1 MPHFFCAL
9 IKLWCH
15 IFKASYDQQGGDI
28 HRTEGINVQY
38 LIYDIMDE
46 MNSESDKNGNFNPNG
61 VMNRESMATVLVNAY
76 KLEWNENS
84 KLPKEFADLKNHWA
98 RSMPIF

>member
-1 MPHFFCAL
+1 
-9 IKLWCH
+9 
-15 IFKASYDQQGGDI
+15 
-28 HRTEGINVQY
+28 VQY
-38 LIYDIMDE
+38 FIYDIMDE
-46 MNSESDKNGNFNPNG
+46 MNSESDKNGKFNPNG